1 MKWIIIALVAAAALI
16 GVGVFVAGS
25 HGTDAV
31 SRNPEATRLSDEGTA
46 DLHAFRLR
54 QAVQKLG
61 LALEAD
67 PALAEAAISRTL
79 AYAQLGE
86 RQNLKRELARAD
98 SLTAALKNDH
108 RRLLAQ
114 LRLGSVGNSR
124 FFAMRD
130 SVYNALQ
137 VTDPE
142 NIYMLVAAAERAEQA
157 QDQEQVEKAW
167 LRILEKDPNYA
178 NSYNQ
183 LGYMELNR
191 GNYDQA
197 IEYMQKYAFL
207 APDLAN
213 PHDSL
218 GEVYMALGRYEEA
231 EAEFRAS
238 VAMQNDFYHSLI
250 NLGKVYLARGELKRG
265 MDILEKLRSQVAGS
279 ELEVRVDREII
290 STYLRAGLQAE
301 LAQATARFVDRYP
314 EAEATPI
321 YRAVRLAYL
330 GRIPEGQAVIDSA
343 MAAMRGDDAYARFEK
358 ARQGVESTARQFEG
372 IAADLA
378 LDHARA
384 AAAWGS
390 AMRILA
396 PGAPQHEL
404 FYLRYRLAAALAGG
418 GRHREALAELD
429 TMLAINPR
437 QTDALLLKARC
448 HRALGERDAAQ
459 AALAALEAALAKADP
474 DLPIVAQAAAL
485 RRELGP
491 AAPAS

>member
-1 MKWIIIALVAAAALI
+1 MKWIVIALAAAAALI
-16 GVGVFVAGS
+16 GIGLFAAGS
-25 HGTDAV
+25 HDKGAA
-31 SRNPEATRLSDEGTA
+31 SRNPEATRLCDEGTA

-61 LALEAD
+61 LALQAD
-67 PALAEAAISRTL
+67 PALAEASISRTL
-79 AYAQLGE
+79 AFAQLGE

-114 LRLGSVGNSR
+114 LRLGSVANSR
-124 FFAMRD
+124 YYAMRD
-130 SVYNALQ
+130 SVYKALQ

-142 NIYMLVAAAERAEQA
+142 NVYMLVAAAERAELA
-157 QDQEQVEKAW
+157 QDQDQAEKAW
-167 LRILEKDPNYA
+167 LRILAKDPNYA

-183 LGYMELNR
+183 LGYLELNR
-191 GNYDQA
+191 GNYDKA

-231 EAEFRAS
+231 EAEFVKS
-238 VAMQNDFYHSLI
+238 VTMQSDFYHSLI
-250 NLGKVYLARGELKRG
+250 NLGKVYLARGELRRG
-265 MDILEKLRSQVAGS
+265 VDILEKLRGQVAGS

-290 STYLRAGLQAE
+290 SAYLRAGLQDQ

-314 EAEATPI
+314 EADASPI

-330 GRIPEGQAVIDSA
+330 GRTPAGQAVIDSSL
-343 MAAMRGDDAYARFEK
+343 AAMRADDTYTRFEK
-358 ARQGVESTARQFEG
+358 ARQGVESTGKQFEG

-378 LDHARA
+378 GDPARA

-390 AMRILA
+390 AMRILE
-396 PGAPQHEL
+396 PGAPRHEL
-404 FYLRYRLAAALAGG
+404 FYLEYRLAAALHAAGKP
-418 GRHREALAELD
+418 REALAELD
-429 TMLAINPR
+429 SMLAINPR
-437 QTDALLLKARC
+437 QQDAILLKARC
-448 HRALGERDAAQ
+448 LRDLGQKDEAV
-459 AALAALEAALAKADP
+459 AALQQLQAALAKADP
-474 DLPIVAQAAAL
+474 DLPIQAQAAAL
-485 RRELGP
+485 AKELGTG
-491 AAPAS
+491 APAS